1 MFTASSAQNRHI
13 PVMLME
19 SLENLKIKKNGVYVD
34 GTLGLGG
41 HSESI
46 LRQID
51 SGLLIGIDRDEKS
64 ILLAKK
70 QLSSHKNL
78 KIFNDSYKNLND
90 ILEYLNISAVDGILL
105 DLGLSSFQLEDNSR
119 GFSHKFESPLD
130 MRFDCNSEDY
140 TAEQIIK
147 KHDLKELTKIFKD
160 FGEERHAYKI
170 AKKIKDLKSDINVMS
185 ITSIVDKV
193 TPYKFRLKTYS
204 RIFQALRIAA
214 NDELNHLDKFLDNF
228 INLLNPGG
236 RVVIISYHSVED
248 RIVKH
253 KLKDLKHDKK
263 IKLIFKKPLTP
274 SNEEVNMNKR
284 ARSAKMR
291 VGEKIG

>member
-1 MFTASSAQNRHI
+1 MFTASSAKSRHI

-19 SLENLKIKKNGVYVD
+19 SLENLKIKKDGIYVD

-41 HSESI
+41 HSECI
-46 LRQID
+46 LKKIN
-51 SGLLIGIDRDEKS
+51 SGLLIGIDRDKNS
-64 ILLAKK
+64 ISLAKK
-70 QLSSHKNL
+70 QLSTHKNI
-78 KIFNDSYKNLND
+78 KVFNDSYKNLKD
-90 ILEYLNISAVDGILL
+90 ILERLNIVAVDGILL

-119 GFSHKFESPLD
+119 GFSHKYESSLD

-140 TAEQIIK
+140 TAEQIIQK
-147 KHDLKELTKIFKD
+147 NDLNELTKIFKE

-170 AKKIKDLKSDINVMS
+170 AKKIKDLKGEINVMS
-185 ITSIVDKV
+185 ITSIVDRV

-214 NDELNHLDKFLDNF
+214 NDELSHLNEFLDNF

-253 KLKDLKHDKK
+253 KLKDLKHEKK
-263 IKLIFKKPLTP
+263 IEMIFKKPLTP
-274 SNEEVNMNKR
+274 SNEEVSINKR

>member
-1 MFTASSAQNRHI
+1 
-13 PVMLME
+13 
-19 SLENLKIKKNGVYVD
+19 
-34 GTLGLGG
+34 
-41 HSESI
+41 
-46 LRQID
+46 
-51 SGLLIGIDRDEKS
+51 
-64 ILLAKK
+64 
-70 QLSSHKNL
+70 
-78 KIFNDSYKNLND
+78 
-90 ILEYLNISAVDGILL
+90 
-105 DLGLSSFQLEDNSR
+105 
-119 GFSHKFESPLD
+119 

>member
-13 PVMLME
+13 PVMLVE

-70 QLSSHKNL
+70 QLPSHKNL

-119 GFSHKFESPLD
+119 GFSHKFESSLD

-170 AKKIKDLKSDINVMS
+170 AKRIKELNGKVDVLA
-185 ITSIVDKV
+185 ITSVVDQV
-193 TPYKFRLKTYS
+193 TPFKYRLKTYS
-204 RIFQALRIAA
+204 RIFQALRIAT
-214 NDELNHLDKFLDNF
+214 NNELNHLKFFLDNF
-228 INLLNPGG
+228 LDLLSPRG
-236 RVVIISYHSVED
+236 RIVVISYHSIED

-253 KLKDLKHDKK
+253 KLKDLKHKKK
-263 IKLIFKKPLTP
+263 INLIFKKPLIP
-274 SNEEVNMNKR
+274 SKEEVGLNKR